1 MPTVSIITPSYNC
14 EDFLEET
21 IQSVIQQTFQDWEL
35 IIVDDHSPDSSYA
48 LAQEFSKKDP
58 RIIAIRL
65 PENGGAAVAR
75 NTAIER
81 ANGRYIAFLDSD
93 DLWKENKLERQIK
106 FMQDNGYEFTFTNY
120 DVHSLLDKSIKE
132 KRIEQK
138 KLSYKELLHA
148 NRIGCLT
155 AMYDTRRIGK
165 IFMPLIRKRQDYALW
180 LKILK
185 QVEYAH
191 LLPKSLAIYR
201 VRNDSISSKK
211 IDLIKYN
218 WKLFRDIEKLSIFK
232 STYYLSQNI
241 KNKLTS

>member
-1 MPTVSIITPSYNC
+1 MPTVSVITPSYNC

-21 IQSVIQQTFQDWEL
+21 IQSVIRQTFQDWEL
-35 IIVDDHSPDSSYA
+35 IIVDDHSSDSSYSI
-48 LAQEFSKKDP
+48 AQIFSKKDS
-58 RIIAIRL
+58 RITAIRL

-81 ANGRYIAFLDSD
+81 AKGRYIAFLDSD
-93 DLWKENKLERQIK
+93 DLWKENKLEQQLQ
-106 FMQDNGYEFTFTNY
+106 FMQDNEYEFTFTNY
-120 DVHSLLDKSIKE
+120 DIHSLLDNSIQE
-132 KRIEQK
+132 KKIQLK
-138 KLSYKELLHA
+138 KLSYNELLNT

-155 AMYDTRRIGK
+155 AMYDTARIGK

-180 LKILK
+180 LQVLK

-201 VRNDSISSKK
+201 VRHESISSNK
-211 IDLIKYN
+211 IDLVKYN

-232 STYYLSQNI
+232 SAYYLAQNI
-241 KNKLTS
+241 KNKLVS